1 MHIIIIYTNCQVPK
15 NPYFCYSIFM
25 QIHLTNTLS
34 KEKELFTPIVPNQ
47 VGMYHCG
54 PTVYDFIH
62 IGNLRAFLLAD
73 ITRRVFEYNGYTV
86 NQVMNITDIG
96 HLVSDGD
103 DGDDKMT
110 KGLKR
115 EGWEINLEN
124 MLRLARKYEDAFLNN
139 ISEMNILRPKIVAR
153 ASEHIDE
160 DTTIIKNLEAK
171 GHTYVISDGVYFATD
186 TMHDYGKLG
195 NIMQTGHDHARIEN
209 SEKKNPRDFALW
221 KLDADK
227 GWESPWGRGFPGW
240 HIECSGMSMKYLGDQ
255 FDIHTGGHDL
265 ASVHHNNEIAQ
276 SECSTGHAPFV
287 KYWLHNEFVNMGADK
302 MAKSGNNS
310 VTLETLR
317 EKNIDPI
324 ALRYLYLQSHY
335 RSQVSFSWDALEAA
349 QTALKKLKGVVSKF
363 TDCGTVNEHYKTLFH
378 EMVNDD
384 LNTASGLAT
393 VWELLKNADI
403 SDADKRATILDFDRV
418 LGLKLDEKIEEKEI
432 PAEVQKLMNERITAR
447 TNKDWATSDRL
458 RDEIKALGFEVQD
471 K

>member
-1 MHIIIIYTNCQVPK
+1 MNIQ
-15 NPYFCYSIFM
+15 
-25 QIHLTNTLS
+25 LTNTLS
-34 KEKELFTPIVPNQ
+34 KKKEIFEPIKPNT

-54 PTVYDFIH
+54 PTVYDYVH

-73 ITRRVFEYNGYTV
+73 ITRRVFEYNGYEV

-115 EGWEINLEN
+115 EGMAVTLEN
-124 MLRLARKYEDAFLNN
+124 MLALARKYEGFFLND
-139 ISEMNILRPKIVAR
+139 IAHMNILRPKNVVR
-153 ASEHIDE
+153 ASEHIAE
-160 DTTIIKNLEAK
+160 DIDIIKKLEEK
-171 GHTYVISDGVYFATD
+171 GHTYLTSDGVYFATD

-195 NIMQTGHDHARIEN
+195 NIMQTAHDHARVEN

-221 KLDADK
+221 KLDAEK
-227 GWESPWGRGFPGW
+227 GWGSPWGKGFPGW

-276 SECSTGHAPFV
+276 SECATGHAPFV
-287 KYWLHNEFVNMGADK
+287 KYWLHNEFINIGENK
-302 MAKSGNNS
+302 MAKSGGNFI
-310 VTLETLR
+310 TLQTLR
-317 EKNIDPI
+317 EKGINPL

-335 RSQVSFSWDALEAA
+335 RSQVSFSWEALEAA
-349 QTALKKLKGVVSKF
+349 ETALTKLKRTVSNLP
-363 TDCGTVNEHYKTLFH
+363 DGGSINQSYQVLFH

-384 LNTASGLAT
+384 LNTAGGLAT
-393 VWELLKNADI
+393 VWELLKNSDV
-403 SDADKRATILDFDRV
+403 SDADKKATILDFDRV
-418 LGLKLDEKIEEKEI
+418 LGLNLNEKVAEREI
-432 PAEVQKLMNERITAR
+432 PAAIQELLDQRKAAR
-447 TNKDWATSDRL
+447 DAKDWATADRL
-458 RDEIKALGFEVQD
+458 RDEIIAQGYEVQD

>member
-1 MHIIIIYTNCQVPK
+1 
-15 NPYFCYSIFM
+15 M
-25 QIHLTNTLS
+25 QIYLTNTLS
-34 KEKELFTPIVPNQ
+34 KEKEVFQPLTPDH

-62 IGNLRAFLLAD
+62 IGNLRAFTLAD
-73 ITRRVFEYNGYTV
+73 ITRRVFEYNNYQV

-115 EGWEINLEN
+115 EGWDITLPN
-124 MLRLARKYEDAFLNN
+124 MLKLARKYEDVFLSD
-139 ISEMNILRPKIVAR
+139 ISEMNILRPKIIAR

-160 DTTIIKNLEAK
+160 DITIIKNLEAK
-171 GHTYVISDGVYFATD
+171 GHTYTTSDGVYFATE

-195 NIMQTGHDHARIEN
+195 NIMQTTHDHARIEN

-221 KLDADK
+221 KLDATK
-227 GWESPWGRGFPGW
+227 GWESPWGQGFPGW

-276 SECSTGHAPFV
+276 SECSTGHVPFV
-287 KYWLHNEFVNMGADK
+287 NYWLHNEFVNMGEEK
-302 MAKSGNNS
+302 MAKSGGNS

-317 EKNIDPI
+317 EKNINPL

-335 RSQVSFSWDALEAA
+335 RSQVSFSWDALTAS
-349 QTALKKLKGVVSKF
+349 QTALKKLHATVQNLPNDGIVSESYQKLF
-363 TDCGTVNEHYKTLFH
+363 NE
-378 EMVNDD
+378 MINDD
-384 LNTASGLAT
+384 FNVAGGLAI
-393 VWELLKNADI
+393 VWELLKNKDV
-403 SDADKRATILDFDRV
+403 SDADKKATILDFDRV
-418 LGLKLDEKIEEKEI
+418 LGLKLDEKMSEQEI
-432 PAEVQKLMNERITAR
+432 PANVQVLIDERNTAR
-447 TNKDWATSDRL
+447 AEKNWAKSDEL
-458 RDEIKALGFEVQD
+458 RDQIKALGFEVQD

>member
-1 MHIIIIYTNCQVPK
+1 MNIQ
-15 NPYFCYSIFM
+15 
-25 QIHLTNTLS
+25 LTNTLS
-34 KEKELFTPIVPNQ
+34 KKKEIFEPIKPNT

-54 PTVYDFIH
+54 PTVYDYVH

-73 ITRRVFEYNGYTV
+73 ITRRVFEYNGYEV

-115 EGWEINLEN
+115 EGMAVTLEN
-124 MLRLARKYEDAFLNN
+124 MLALARKYEGFFLND
-139 ISEMNILRPKIVAR
+139 IAHMNILRPKNVVR
-153 ASEHIDE
+153 ASEHIAE
-160 DTTIIKNLEAK
+160 DIDIIKKLEEK
-171 GHTYVISDGVYFATD
+171 GHTYLTSDGVYFATD

-195 NIMQTGHDHARIEN
+195 NIMQTAHDHARVEN

-221 KLDADK
+221 KLDAEK
-227 GWESPWGRGFPGW
+227 GWGSPWGKGFPGW

-276 SECSTGHAPFV
+276 SECATGHAPFV
-287 KYWLHNEFVNMGADK
+287 KYWLHNEFINIGENK
-302 MAKSGNNS
+302 MAKSGGNFI
-310 VTLETLR
+310 TLQTLR
-317 EKNIDPI
+317 EKGINPL

-335 RSQVSFSWDALEAA
+335 RSQVSFSWEALEAA
-349 QTALKKLKGVVSKF
+349 ETALTKLKR
-363 TDCGTVNEHYKTLFH
+363 TVANLPDDGSMNQDYQVLFH

-384 LNTASGLAT
+384 LNTAGGLAT
-393 VWELLKNADI
+393 VWELLKN
-403 SDADKRATILDFDRV
+403 SEVLDADKKATILDFDRV
-418 LGLKLDEKIEEKEI
+418 LGLKLDENVAEREI
-432 PAEVQKLMNERITAR
+432 PAAIQELMNQRKAAR
-447 TNKDWATSDRL
+447 DAKDWATADRL
-458 RDEIKALGFEVQD
+458 RYEIIAQGYEVQD

>member
-1 MHIIIIYTNCQVPK
+1 MDLGPL
-15 NPYFCYSIFM
+15 FCYSFAM

-34 KEKELFTPIVPNQ
+34 KKKELFQPINPNT

-54 PTVYDFIH
+54 PTVYDYVH

-73 ITRRVFEYNGYTV
+73 ITRRVFEYNGYEV

-115 EGWEINLEN
+115 EGMAVTLEN
-124 MLRLARKYEDAFLNN
+124 MLALARKYEGFFLND
-139 ISEMNILRPKIVAR
+139 IAQMNILRPKHVAR
-153 ASEHIDE
+153 ASEHIAE
-160 DTTIIKNLEAK
+160 DIGIIKKLEEK
-171 GHTYVISDGVYFATD
+171 GHTYLTSDGVYFATD

-195 NIMQTGHDHARIEN
+195 NIMQAAHDHARVEN

-221 KLDADK
+221 KLDAEK
-227 GWESPWGRGFPGW
+227 GWESPWGKGFPGW

-276 SECSTGHAPFV
+276 SECATGHAPFV
-287 KYWLHNEFVNMGADK
+287 KYWLHNEFVNIGENK
-302 MAKSGNNS
+302 MAKSGGNFI
-310 VTLETLR
+310 TLQTLR
-317 EKNIDPI
+317 EKGINPL

-335 RSQVSFSWDALEAA
+335 RSQVSFSWEALEAA
-349 QTALKKLKGVVSKF
+349 ETALTKLKR
-363 TDCGTVNEHYKTLFH
+363 TVANLPDNGSINQGYQVLFH

-384 LNTASGLAT
+384 LNTAGGLAT
-393 VWELLKNADI
+393 VWELLKNSEV
-403 SDADKRATILDFDRV
+403 SDADKKATILDFDRV
-418 LGLKLDEKIEEKEI
+418 LGLKLDENVAEREI
-432 PAEVQKLMNERITAR
+432 PAAIQELLDQRKAAR
-447 TNKDWATSDRL
+447 DAKDWATADRL
-458 RDEIKALGFEVQD
+458 RDEIIAQGYEVQD

>member
-1 MHIIIIYTNCQVPK
+1 
-15 NPYFCYSIFM
+15 M

-34 KEKELFTPIVPNQ
+34 KQKEVFAPITPNT

-62 IGNLRAFLLAD
+62 IGNLRAFTLAD
-73 ITRRVFEYNGYTV
+73 LVRRVFEYNNFEV
-86 NQVMNITDIG
+86 QQVMNITDIG

-115 EGWEINLEN
+115 EGWDINLEN
-124 MLRLARKYEDAFLNN
+124 MLKLARKYEDAFLAD
-139 ISEMNILRPKIVAR
+139 IAQMNILKPKIVAR

-160 DTTIIKNLEAK
+160 DTSIIKNLEDK
-171 GHTYVISDGVYFATD
+171 GHTYTTSDGVYFATE

-195 NIMQTGHDHARIEN
+195 NIMQTNHDHARVEN

-221 KLDADK
+221 KFDDAK
-227 GWESPWGRGFPGW
+227 GWPSPWGQGFPGW
-240 HIECSGMSMKYLGDQ
+240 HIECSGMSMKYLGEQ

-265 ASVHHNNEIAQ
+265 MSVHHNNEIAQ

-287 KYWLHNEFVNMGADK
+287 KYWLHNEFVNMGDAK
-302 MAKSGNNS
+302 MAKSSGEF
-310 VTLETLR
+310 VTLQTLR
-317 EKNIDPI
+317 DKGIDPL

-349 QTALKKLKGVVSKF
+349 QTALKKLKNTLSNLPEG
-363 TDCGTVNEHYKTLFH
+363 GAVNENYQTLFH
-378 EMVNDD
+378 EAINDD
-384 LNTASGLAT
+384 LNTASGLAV
-393 VWELLKNADI
+393 VWELLKNSET
-403 SDADKRATILDFDRV
+403 SDADKKTTILDFDRV
-418 LGLKLDEKIEEKEI
+418 LGLKLDEKITEREM
-432 PAEVQKLMNERITAR
+432 PAEVQALIEQRNEAR
-447 TNKDWATSDRL
+447 ANKDWATSDKL
-458 RDEIKALGFEVQD
+458 RDQIKELGFEVQD